1 MFRRELTIGNDWANL
16 EPPVSEFKNIPS
28 LLRRILVFKE
38 RIMGN
43 TKIKFLQKP
52 SCTTCRKA
60 KAFLEKRKVE
70 LDLRDLGKDRL
81 SVEDL
86 DALIG
91 KRDHRMFL
99 NTRNELYRTRKM
111 GQNPPS
117 RDEALKLMAAEP
129 NLIRR
134 PVVLRGSDIVLGYD
148 EEALKRIAK

>member
-1 MFRRELTIGNDWANL
+1 MKA
-16 EPPVSEFKNIPS
+16 
-28 LLRRILVFKE
+28 
-38 RIMGN
+38 
-43 TKIKFLQKP
+43 KIKFLQKP

-70 LDLRDLGKDRL
+70 LDLRDLGTDRL
-81 SVEDL
+81 SIGEL
-86 DALIG
+86 DELIG

-117 RDEALKLMAAEP
+117 REETLRLMASEP

-134 PVVLRGSDIVLGYD
+134 PVVLRGPDIVLGYD
-148 EEALKRIAK
+148 EKALKRIAK

>member
-1 MFRRELTIGNDWANL
+1 MRAK
-16 EPPVSEFKNIPS
+16 V
-28 LLRRILVFKE
+28 
-38 RIMGN
+38 
-43 TKIKFLQKP
+43 KFLQKP

-70 LDLRDLGKDRL
+70 LDSRDLGKDRL
-81 SVEDL
+81 SVAEL
-86 DALIG
+86 DELIG

-117 RDEALKLMAAEP
+117 REEVLQLMAAEP

-134 PVVLRGSDIVLGYD
+134 PVVLRGADIVLGYD